1 MYNIQAKEMKKL
13 STAEK
18 KEQMLYLILNQI
30 IKTGF
35 KDLKMDDFI
44 NMLPASRSTV
54 YRYFKSRQEI
64 IAGVVD
70 EYLKYLDQFKIPTS
84 LPQKDDDW
92 IRNIERQLEEA
103 LILNSHLSAIFL
115 KDLQTEFPDE
125 YQRLQD
131 KINSNDEQL
140 VQFCKAGQEKGY
152 YNSSEPALWILQDR
166 LMIPRL
172 IDADYL
178 VHHNLTIKKAINSY
192 VDMKSQQI
200 IKPKYLAKFDPSF
213 TAYVVKKMDQ
223 KICFDEK

>member
-18 KEQMLYLILNQI
+18 REQMLYLILNQI

-70 EYLKYLDQFKIPTS
+70 EYLKYLDQFKIPIA
-84 LPQKDDDW
+84 LPQKEDDW
-92 IRNIERQLEEA
+92 IKNIERQLEEA
-103 LILNSHLSAIFL
+103 LILNSHLSTIFL

-131 KINSNDEQL
+131 KINSHDEQL
-140 VQFCKAGQEKGY
+140 VQFCKVGQKKGY

-178 VHHNLTIKKAINSY
+178 VHHNLTIKTAINSY

-200 IKPKYLAKFDPSF
+200 IKPKYLNKFDPSF
-213 TAYVVKKMDQ
+213 TNYVVKKMDQ